1 MNYGDIPTEA
11 GLNNRDA
18 FVMEYAPLAKVIAL
32 RLAMRLP
39 PHIEVDDLINVGI
52 AGLLEAIDRFDES
65 KGVKIETFLSFRIKG
80 AMLDELRRL
89 DWLPRSVRQK
99 AKKLERDFAECE
111 AQLGRAPNDEDLA
124 DHLGMGIEEYHKYI
138 HEASGLAVL
147 NLEDMGFGRDDD
159 ERNILDIIA
168 DPRSKDP
175 MVQLQLSECKK
186 ELAKAIDSLPEK
198 EKLVLALYYYEDL
211 NLKEIGFVIGV
222 SESRV
227 CQLHTQAI
235 IKLKGKLKNLDL
247 DVHL

>member
-1 MNYGDIPTEA
+1 MSYSEIPTGA
-11 GLNNRDA
+11 GARERDA
-18 FVMEYAPLAKVIAL
+18 FVMEYAPLVKVIAL

-39 PHIEVDDLINVGI
+39 PHIELDDLINVGI
-52 AGLLEAIDRFDES
+52 AGLLEAIDRFDSS

-99 AKKLERDFAECE
+99 ARKLEKDFIACE
-111 AQLGRAPNDEDLA
+111 AKLGRMPTEEDLA
-124 DHLGMGIEEYHKYI
+124 AHLGMELEEYYKFI
-138 HEASGLAVL
+138 HEASGLSVL

-175 MVQLQLSECKK
+175 MVQLQLSECKR
-186 ELAKAIDSLPEK
+186 ELATAIDSLPEK

-235 IKLKGKLKNLDL
+235 LKLKGKLKNFDL
-247 DVHL
+247 DQPF

>member
-1 MNYGDIPTEA
+1 MNYGGIPIGTGAQE
-11 GLNNRDA
+11 RDA
-18 FVMEYAPLAKVIAL
+18 FVMKYAPLVKVIAL

-39 PHIEVDDLINVGI
+39 PHIELDDLINVGI
-52 AGLLEAIDRFDES
+52 AGLLDAIDRFDAS

-80 AMLDELRRL
+80 EMLDELRRL

-99 AKKLERDFAECE
+99 ARKLEKNFIKCE
-111 AQLGRAPNDEDLA
+111 AKLGRVPGDEDLA
-124 DHLGMGIEEYHKYI
+124 EYLEMDLEEYYKYV

-147 NLEDMGFGRDDD
+147 NLEDMGFGREED

-186 ELAKAIDSLPEK
+186 ALASAIDSLPEK

-235 IKLKGKLKNLDL
+235 IKLKGKLKDSGLESS
-247 DVHL
+247 V